1 MIDQVQNEEDFKDIN
16 KDSES
21 FSNLYNFLIRNA
33 KSISFFTILITLFGL
48 ILFSLQKRTWKGE
61 FQIVLENNDP
71 MSTVLLDKDIQTAQ
85 KWLGNKTTNVFDT
98 EVGILESPSTLM
110 PIFEFV
116 RKEKI
121 KKRNNFNNIKFKDW
135 RDKFIDVKLIDG
147 TSILEL
153 SYQDKDK
160 ELILPTLNK
169 ISKSYQE
176 YSGKKKLRNIELGK
190 NFFNQQI
197 ALYKKKSADSL
208 KASQTSLLRELEVSG
223 ENIERIISI
232 GKLASAPKIETN
244 ANGISGMKGISRMG
258 GMVNQELIEQVENV
272 EKEIALN
279 KRYFKDSDPRIKDL
293 KSKKRTLGLLLKKQM
308 IDFISTSIPTEEV
321 KLFKSEKL
329 KGSIGNYRQLL
340 AEAERDEIILI
351 SLETNYRQLLLE
363 EAKKEDPWKLIT
375 NPTLLKEPEAPLLK
389 NFLLSSIIGGFLI
402 GTLINFLNENRNKI
416 VYSLDSLNFD
426 KFKLLNYQIPL
437 SDSKY
442 LEEILYSISE
452 SVFID
457 KEDKLAIIDCG
468 ENNSETKE
476 LFNQINYSSV
486 PPGKIEII
494 EESQITND
502 FTKAILIIKLGLT
515 TKTKIEKI
523 YEKMYLSGI
532 KNLGF
537 VAIDRINLQKK
548 FFI

>member
-1 MIDQVQNEEDFKDIN
+1 
-16 KDSES
+16 
-21 FSNLYNFLIRNA
+21 
-33 KSISFFTILITLFGL
+33 
-48 ILFSLQKRTWKGE
+48 
-61 FQIVLENNDP
+61 
-71 MSTVLLDKDIQTAQ
+71 
-85 KWLGNKTTNVFDT
+85 
-98 EVGILESPSTLM
+98 
-110 PIFEFV
+110 
-116 RKEKI
+116 
-121 KKRNNFNNIKFKDW
+121 
-135 RDKFIDVKLIDG
+135 
-147 TSILEL
+147 
-153 SYQDKDK
+153 
-160 ELILPTLNK
+160 
-169 ISKSYQE
+169 
-176 YSGKKKLRNIELGK
+176 
-190 NFFNQQI
+190 
-197 ALYKKKSADSL
+197 
-208 KASQTSLLRELEVSG
+208 
-223 ENIERIISI
+223 
-232 GKLASAPKIETN
+232 
-244 ANGISGMKGISRMG
+244 
-258 GMVNQELIEQVENV
+258 
-272 EKEIALN
+272 
-279 KRYFKDSDPRIKDL
+279 